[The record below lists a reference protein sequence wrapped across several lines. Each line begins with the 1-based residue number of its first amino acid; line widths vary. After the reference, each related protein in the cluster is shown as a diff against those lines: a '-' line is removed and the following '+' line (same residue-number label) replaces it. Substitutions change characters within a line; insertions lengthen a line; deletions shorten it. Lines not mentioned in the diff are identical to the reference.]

1 MDSTILV
8 PRSTPTPTPT
18 PTPKRSRVACDA
30 CRQRKVRCHANANA
44 NANANAS
51 SNPSSVSIASASTV
65 ELVLSRCANCTL
77 ASLQCA
83 YKLPRR
89 KRGPKRAG
97 VSPTPQSPSPASAG
111 GLANAPAPGL
121 GGGCPSGEES
131 SAMLSPLDHIRVDSS
146 PTTTSI
152 SLRQPSQFSP
162 QRPRASPVAHEDG
175 LLQSESWSLT
185 PLEIQRALLADIE
198 SLGTSLPYVATQCI
212 ALSVQIIFPICPML
226 HIQGLAASV
235 PLLSQPLAAS
245 SSSSTGFKI
254 EEIRV
259 FALITALCS
268 TIFACCP
275 EAQPILPGCDRP
287 LISRHFLKASRR
299 MLSHFHDRDIRHPT
313 SDSLA
318 IRMLQSST
326 LHTLGETQLSLF
338 ILGCANQLALL
349 MRLFDK
355 ESLRGLE
362 AREAQKRQNI
372 FISLYI
378 ADKSASVLNNVP
390 SVMHRMCFD
399 SELTVLDSQ
408 IFPDSEMGGYLLEGN
423 MPLYDSP
430 LEGMVHK
437 GFFLSYQLWSMAAD
451 IIMDMKILARVR
463 RCSGAT
469 SATQASDADNST
481 EALMDSYM
489 EFCGILDSLPPW
501 LLDPESHTTNDA
513 HTTVFQRK
521 LFWIQRANL
530 TVTFHCLRLTL
541 LQRAAEYGCCYLLGL
556 TNTDSMFAH
565 RKVEVARDLVLAATS
580 MPFEALQAN
589 GEPCVEKLRQAGIEL
604 LEIHHK
610 TSSNA
615 LSKRAKSILSEL
627 LNVIAR
633 LDSRVSDNLGETLV

>member
-1 MDSTILV
+1 MELV
-8 PRSTPTPTPT
+8 PSP
-18 PTPKRSRVACDA
+18 
-30 CRQRKVRCHANANA
+30 
-44 NANANAS
+44 
-51 SNPSSVSIASASTV
+51 
-65 ELVLSRCANCTL
+65 CANCTL
-77 ASLQCA
+77 ASLQCT

-89 KRGPKRAG
+89 KRGPKRAD
-97 VSPTPQSPSPASAG
+97 VSPTPQSPLPSSAG
-111 GLANAPAPGL
+111 GLANTPGRS
-121 GGGCPSGEES
+121 GGCPSAEES
-131 SAMLSPLDHIRVDSS
+131 SAMLSPLDHIRVDSP

-152 SLRQPSQFSP
+152 DLHQPSRFSP
-162 QRPRASPVAHEDG
+162 QRLWTSPVAHEDG
-175 LLQSESWSLT
+175 LLQSESWTLT
-185 PLEIQRALLADIE
+185 PLEIQRALVADIE
-198 SLGTSLPYVATQCI
+198 NLGTSLSDVATQCI
-212 ALSVQIIFPICPML
+212 ALSAQIIFPICPML
-226 HIQGLAASV
+226 HIQGLTASV

-245 SSSSTGFKI
+245 SSHSTGFKL
-254 EEIRV
+254 EDIRV

-275 EAQPILPGCDRP
+275 EAQSILPGHDRP
-287 LISRHFLKASRR
+287 LVSRHFLNASRR
-299 MLSHFHDRDIRHPT
+299 MLSHFHDRDICHPT

-318 IRMLQSST
+318 IRILQSST

-355 ESLRGLE
+355 ESLSGLE
-362 AREAQKRQNI
+362 TREAQKRRNI

-378 ADKSASVLNNVP
+378 ADKSASVLNNIP

-399 SELTVLDSQ
+399 SELTVLDSR
-408 IFPDSEMGGYLLEGN
+408 IFPDSEMTGYLLEGN
-423 MPLYDSP
+423 MPPYDNP

-437 GFFLSYQLWSMAAD
+437 GFFISHQLWSMAAD

-469 SATQASDADNST
+469 LATQASDAGNSS

-530 TVTFHCLRLTL
+530 IVTFHCLRLTL
-541 LQRAAEYGCCYLLGL
+541 LQRAAEYGCCYLLGV

-615 LSKRAKSILSEL
+615 LSKRARFILSEL